1 MHYPMAPYLFQH
13 VVVKCR
19 VVVFII
25 VLVNPGVSTDKVM
38 RVKGFYSLNTIK
50 FGSPLTRRDQPRDP
64 RWCTLRQLKTILWL
78 IKINWKFYWLVRVTR
93 RTPWRIEF
101 FQKKLPLTSKHE
113 FSGKYFSGFSAKK
126 SKWKSTK
133 KNLDWF

>member
-1 MHYPMAPYLFQH
+1 MAPYLFQH

-50 FGSPLTRRDQPRDP
+50 FGSPLTRRDFPRFF
-64 RWCTLRQLKTILWL
+64 RKK
-78 IKINWKFYWLVRVTR
+78 IKNENR
-93 RTPWRIEF
+93 R
-101 FQKKLPLTSKHE
+101 K
-113 FSGKYFSGFSAKK
+113 KK
-126 SKWKSTK
+126 SR
-133 KNLDWF
+133 LILRA